1 MYDAIVVGASFA
13 GLSAAMQLARAR
25 RKLLVIDAGAPRNR
39 FAQAAHGFLGQD
51 GVPPAAIMRTGLTQL
66 SAYPSVEFADGLATR
81 AGGEIDGFGEV
92 MAQSVLE
99 FFAKDGT
106 TDLLN
111 RLVRDGVNMQWTGE
125 KKGTALAGM
134 TLVVTGTLPTLSRQ
148 EAEAL
153 ITQNGGKAAGSVSK
167 KTSYVVAGEAAG
179 SKLTKAQTL
188 GIPVLDEAGLYQ
200 LIKDNGQ

>member
-1 MYDAIVVGASFA
+1 
-13 GLSAAMQLARAR
+13 
-25 RKLLVIDAGAPRNR
+25 
-39 FAQAAHGFLGQD
+39 
-51 GVPPAAIMRTGLTQL
+51 
-66 SAYPSVEFADGLATR
+66 
-81 AGGEIDGFGEV
+81 

-148 EAEAL
+148 EAEHSSPR
-153 ITQNGGKAAGSVSK
+153 TAARRLARSAK

-200 LIKDNGQ
+200 LIEDNGQ

>member
-1 MYDAIVVGASFA
+1 MDA
-13 GLSAAMQLARAR
+13 LR
-25 RKLLVIDAGAPRNR
+25 
-39 FAQAAHGFLGQD
+39 QATAEQ
-51 GVPPAAIMRTGLTQL
+51 MC
-66 SAYPSVEFADGLATR
+66 
-81 AGGEIDGFGEV
+81 EIDGFGEV

-148 EAEAL
+148 ELSTHHPERR
-153 ITQNGGKAAGSVSK
+153 QGGW
-167 KTSYVVAGEAAG
+167 
-179 SKLTKAQTL
+179 L
-188 GIPVLDEAGLYQ
+188 GQQKDELCCGR
-200 LIKDNGQ
+200 